1 MSVNLKKKLTK
12 CNKMV
17 HTLNKKKVGLQFLT
31 LKLVASSKINKM
43 FNLKNFF
50 EVGRTYQ
57 F

>member
-1 MSVNLKKKLTK
+1 
-12 CNKMV
+12 MV

-43 FNLKNFF
+43 FNLKIFF

-57 F
+57 FWIRLI